1 MIVTEKELDT
11 KWLLMFRYCKDVKR
25 AKAEVLE
32 HFSKEPYDGYEWSE
46 QDIYEQMRKIIR
58 KYE

>member
-11 KWLLMFRYCKDVKR
+11 KWLLMFRNCKDVKR

-32 HFSKEPYDGYEWSE
+32 RFGKDSYDGYEWSE
-46 QDIYEQMRKIIR
+46 QDIYEQMRKIIQ

>member
-1 MIVTEKELDT
+1 MIVTKKELDT
-11 KWLLMFRYCKDVKR
+11 KWLLMFRNCKDVKR

-32 HFSKEPYDGYEWSE
+32 HFNKEPDDEYEWSE
-46 QDIYEQMRKIIR
+46 QDIYEQMRKIIQ

>member
-1 MIVTEKELDT
+1 MIVTEKDLDT
-11 KWLLMFRYCKDVKR
+11 KWLLMFRNCKDVER

-32 HFSKEPYDGYEWSE
+32 HFNKETNDEYEWSE

>member
-11 KWLLMFRYCKDVKR
+11 KWLLMFRNCKDVKR

-32 HFSKEPYDGYEWSE
+32 HFNKEPDDEYEWSE
-46 QDIYEQMRKIIR
+46 QDIYE
-58 KYE
+58 

>member
-11 KWLLMFRYCKDVKR
+11 KWLLMFRNCKDVKR

-32 HFSKEPYDGYEWSE
+32 HFNKDPMTNMSGQSRTS
-46 QDIYEQMRKIIR
+46 MNR
-58 KYE
+58 

>member
-1 MIVTEKELDT
+1 MIVTEKDLDT
-11 KWLLMFRYCKDVKR
+11 KCLLMFRYCKDVKR

-32 HFSKEPYDGYEWSE
+32 RFGKESDDGYEWSE
-46 QDIYEQMRKIIR
+46 QDIYEQMRKIIQ